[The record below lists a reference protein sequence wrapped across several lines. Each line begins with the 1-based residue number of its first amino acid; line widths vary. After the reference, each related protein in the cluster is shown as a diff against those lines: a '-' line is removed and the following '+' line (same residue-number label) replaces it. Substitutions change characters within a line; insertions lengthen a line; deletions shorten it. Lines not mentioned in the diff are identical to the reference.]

1 MRYRRCLPGPRSLLV
16 VPARDQ
22 GWTWDLWGA
31 CGIGLLGAVRM
42 YRTAQAAKSA
52 ASRAAT
58 GARRWTDSELIGRN
72 GVEDFPESL
81 LLSITAVSAGESC
94 GLCRQPVP
102 AGLAAKDADGWL
114 VCAEC
119 ACRVPRAAMAK

>member
-1 MRYRRCLPGPRSLLV
+1 M
-16 VPARDQ
+16 
-22 GWTWDLWGA
+22 
-31 CGIGLLGAVRM
+31 
-42 YRTAQAAKSA
+42 AK
-52 ASRAAT
+52 AT
-58 GARRWTDSELIGRN
+58 VTPTRLTPL
-72 GVEDFPESL
+72 GVEDFPESM

-119 ACRVPRAAMAK
+119 ACRVPSAAMAT